1 MKLSI
6 GLSNRM
12 KVDILAIGAH
22 PDDIELSAAGTILS
36 AIQQGKKV
44 AVVDLTAGELGTRGS
59 GELRLK
65 EAQKSAEILGL
76 SARENLGM
84 KDGFF
89 QNNEEHIKLLAGKI
103 RKYQPDVVLANALED
118 RHPDHGRAAKLINDA
133 CFYSGLRRIETTEE
147 GVKQEAWRP
156 KALYHYIQDRFL
168 EPDFVID
175 VSPFVEQ
182 KMEAIKAFDS
192 QFYNPQSKE
201 PESPL
206 TMKNFFDFLKGRMA
220 DMGRY
225 IQADY
230 AEGYQ
235 FSRPVGVK
243 DLSDLM

>member
-1 MKLSI
+1 
-6 GLSNRM
+6 M

-22 PDDIELSAAGTILS
+22 PDDIELSAAGTIVK
-36 AIQQGKKV
+36 AVQQGKKV
-44 AVVDLTAGELGTRGS
+44 AAVDLTAGELGTRGS

-65 EAQKSAEILGL
+65 EAQNSAEILGL

-89 QNNEEHIKLLAGKI
+89 TNDEPHLKLLATMI
-103 RKYQPDVVLANALED
+103 RKYQPDIVLANALED

-133 CFYSGLRRIETTEE
+133 CFYSGLRRIETSE
-147 GVKQEAWRP
+147 GGKEQEAWRP

-168 EPDFVID
+168 QPDFVVD
-175 VSPFVEQ
+175 VTPFVDQ
-182 KMEAIKAFDS
+182 KMQAIKAFES

-206 TMKNFFDFLKGRMA
+206 TMENFFDFLKGRMA

-235 FSRPVGVK
+235 FSRPVGVE
-243 DLSDLM
+243 DLSTLI

>member
-1 MKLSI
+1 
-6 GLSNRM
+6 M

-22 PDDIELSAAGTILS
+22 PDDIELSAAGTILK
-36 AIQQGKKV
+36 AIDQGKKV

-65 EAQKSAEILGL
+65 EAQRSAEILGL

-89 QNNEEHIKLLAGKI
+89 QNDEAHLRLLATLI
-103 RKYQPDVVLANALED
+103 RKYQPDIVLANAIED
-118 RHPDHGRAAKLINDA
+118 RHPDHGRAAKLISDA
-133 CFYSGLRRIETTEE
+133 CFYSGLRRIETTEA
-147 GVKQEAWRP
+147 GKPQEAWRP
-156 KALYHYIQDRFL
+156 KALYHYIQDRFSQ
-168 EPDFVID
+168 PDFVVD
-175 VSPFVEQ
+175 VSPYVEQ
-182 KMEAIKAFDS
+182 KMEAIKAFES
-192 QFYNPQSKE
+192 QFYNPASKE

-230 AEGYQ
+230 AEGYH
-235 FSRPVGVK
+235 FSRPVGVE
-243 DLSDLM
+243 DLSTLK

>member
-1 MKLSI
+1 
-6 GLSNRM
+6 M

-22 PDDIELSAAGTILS
+22 PDDIELSAAGTLIK
-36 AIQQGKKV
+36 AAQQGKKV

-65 EAQKSAEILGL
+65 EAQNSAEILGL

-89 QNNEEHIKLLAGKI
+89 ENDEAHLKLLVTMI
-103 RKYQPDVVLANALED
+103 RKYQPDIVLANALED

-133 CFYSGLRRIETTEE
+133 CFYSGLRRIETTEA
-147 GVKQEAWRP
+147 GQAQEAWRP
-156 KALYHYIQDRFL
+156 KALYHYIQDRFVQ
-168 EPDFVID
+168 PDFVVD
-175 VSPFVEQ
+175 VTPFVEQ
-182 KMEAIKAFDS
+182 KMQAIKAFES

-235 FSRPVGVK
+235 FSRPVGVD
-243 DLSDLM
+243 DLSNLI